1 MSLKR
6 LLRYLAND
14 GIIEQ
19 LANTPVVRRGAQLT
33 HYAYQRGMK
42 KLTDISETGRISSGG
57 KPTSLSSFTR
67 TFARNLQK
75 EIEKEMKK

>member
-1 MSLKR
+1 
-6 LLRYLAND
+6 
-14 GIIEQ
+14 
-19 LANTPVVRRGAQLT
+19 
-33 HYAYQRGMK
+33 MK
-42 KLTDISETGRISSGG
+42 KLTDISETAKPSSGE